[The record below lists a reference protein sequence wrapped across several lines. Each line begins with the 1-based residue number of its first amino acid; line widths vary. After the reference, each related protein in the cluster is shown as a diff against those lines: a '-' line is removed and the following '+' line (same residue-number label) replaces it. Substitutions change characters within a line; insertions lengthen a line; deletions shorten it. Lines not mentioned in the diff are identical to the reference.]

1 MFWPSTIVTS
11 QRQAGARVFGRAGW
25 MFFITAILTT
35 FVPAQAQAAE
45 LNKAQ
50 WLMRQSEQAFSLQL
64 VTLSSKQQIE
74 RFVAEE
80 PALKDYS
87 VAYYRYQKEGQLLY
101 VVTLGVFADAAS
113 AQQVKESLQLGR
125 VAPEEAW
132 IRPLDEIQAQIRT
145 TLQR

>member
-1 MFWPSTIVTS
+1 
-11 QRQAGARVFGRAGW
+11 
-25 MFFITAILTT
+25 MFFIIAILTT
-35 FVPAQAQAAE
+35 LVPAQAQADE
-45 LNKAQ
+45 LKRAQ
-50 WLMRQSEQAFSLQL
+50 WLIRQSEQAFSLQL

-80 PALKDYS
+80 PALKDYP

>member
-1 MFWPSTIVTS
+1 MFWPRTIVTS
-11 QRQAGARVFGRAGW
+11 QIQAGARVFGRAGW
-25 MFFITAILTT
+25 VFFIIAILTT
-35 FVPAQAQAAE
+35 LVPAQAQADE

-80 PALKDYS
+80 PALKDYP

-132 IRPLDEIQAQIRT
+132 IRPLDEIQAQVRT

>member
-1 MFWPSTIVTS
+1 MTS
-11 QRQAGARVFGRAGW
+11 QIRAGARVFGRAGW
-25 MFFITAILTT
+25 VFFIIAILTT
-35 FVPAQAQAAE
+35 LAPAQAQADE
-45 LNKAQ
+45 LKRAQ

>member
-1 MFWPSTIVTS
+1 
-11 QRQAGARVFGRAGW
+11 
-25 MFFITAILTT
+25 MFFIIAILTT
-35 FVPAQAQAAE
+35 LVPAQAQADE

-50 WLMRQSEQAFSLQL
+50 WLMRQSKQAFSLQL

-80 PALKDYS
+80 PALKDYP

>member
-1 MFWPSTIVTS
+1 V
-11 QRQAGARVFGRAGW
+11 
-25 MFFITAILTT
+25 FFIIAILTT
-35 FVPAQAQAAE
+35 LAPAQAQADE
-45 LNKAQ
+45 LKKAQ

-80 PALKDYS
+80 PALKDYP

-101 VVTLGVFADAAS
+101 VVTLGVFADAAF
-113 AQQVKESLQLGR
+113 AQQVKDSLQLGR

>member
-1 MFWPSTIVTS
+1 MTS
-11 QRQAGARVFGRAGW
+11 QIRAGARVFGRAGW
-25 MFFITAILTT
+25 VFFIIAILTT
-35 FVPAQAQAAE
+35 LAPAQAQADE
-45 LNKAQ
+45 LKKAQ

-80 PALKDYS
+80 PALKDYP

-101 VVTLGVFADAAS
+101 VVTLGVFADAAF
-113 AQQVKESLQLGR
+113 AQQVKDSLQLGR

>member
-1 MFWPSTIVTS
+1 
-11 QRQAGARVFGRAGW
+11 
-25 MFFITAILTT
+25 MFFIIAILTT
-35 FVPAQAQAAE
+35 LAPAQAQADE
-45 LNKAQ
+45 LKKAQ

-80 PALKDYS
+80 PALKDYP

-101 VVTLGVFADAAS
+101 VVTLGVFADAAF
-113 AQQVKESLQLGR
+113 AQQVKDSLQLGR

>member
-1 MFWPSTIVTS
+1 
-11 QRQAGARVFGRAGW
+11 
-25 MFFITAILTT
+25 MFFIIAILTT
-35 FVPAQAQAAE
+35 LVPAQAQAAE

-50 WLMRQSEQAFSLQL
+50 WLMRQSEQALSLQL

-80 PALKDYS
+80 PALKDYP

>member
-1 MFWPSTIVTS
+1 M
-11 QRQAGARVFGRAGW
+11 
-25 MFFITAILTT
+25 
-35 FVPAQAQAAE
+35 
-45 LNKAQ
+45 NKAQ

>member
-1 MFWPSTIVTS
+1 
-11 QRQAGARVFGRAGW
+11 
-25 MFFITAILTT
+25 MFFIIAILTT
-35 FVPAQAQAAE
+35 LAPAQAQADE
-45 LNKAQ
+45 LKRAQ

-80 PALKDYS
+80 PALKDYP

-101 VVTLGVFADAAS
+101 VVTLGVFADAAF
-113 AQQVKESLQLGR
+113 AQQVKDSLQLGR

>member
-1 MFWPSTIVTS
+1 
-11 QRQAGARVFGRAGW
+11 
-25 MFFITAILTT
+25 MFFIIAILTT
-35 FVPAQAQAAE
+35 LVPAQAQGDE

-80 PALKDYS
+80 PALKDYP

>member
-1 MFWPSTIVTS
+1 
-11 QRQAGARVFGRAGW
+11 
-25 MFFITAILTT
+25 MFFIIAILTT

-113 AQQVKESLQLGR
+113 AQQVKESLQLGS
-125 VAPEEAW
+125 VAAEEAW

-145 TLQR
+145 TLQL

>member
-1 MFWPSTIVTS
+1 MVLIIAMLTTLVPMLA
-11 QRQAGARVFGRAGW
+11 QAG
-25 MFFITAILTT
+25 
-35 FVPAQAQAAE
+35 E

-50 WLMRQSEQAFSLQL
+50 WLMRQSEQTVTLQL
-64 VTLSSKQQIE
+64 VTLSSEQQIE

-80 PALKDYS
+80 PALKDHP

>member
-1 MFWPSTIVTS
+1 MTS
-11 QRQAGARVFGRAGW
+11 QIRAGARVFGRAGGV
-25 MFFITAILTT
+25 FFIIAILTT
-35 FVPAQAQAAE
+35 LAPAQAQADE
-45 LNKAQ
+45 LKRAQ

-80 PALKDYS
+80 PALKDHP

-101 VVTLGVFADAAS
+101 VVTLGVFADAAF
-113 AQQVKESLQLGR
+113 AQQVKDSLQLGR

>member
-1 MFWPSTIVTS
+1 V
-11 QRQAGARVFGRAGW
+11 
-25 MFFITAILTT
+25 FFIIAILTT
-35 FVPAQAQAAE
+35 LAPAQAQADE
-45 LNKAQ
+45 LKKAQ

-80 PALKDYS
+80 PALKDYP

-101 VVTLGVFADAAS
+101 VVTLGVFADAAF
-113 AQQVKESLQLGR
+113 AQQVKDSLQLGR

-132 IRPLDEIQAQIRT
+132 VRPLDEIQAQIRT

>member
-1 MFWPSTIVTS
+1 
-11 QRQAGARVFGRAGW
+11 
-25 MFFITAILTT
+25 MFFIIAILTT
-35 FVPAQAQAAE
+35 LVPAQAQADE

>member
-1 MFWPSTIVTS
+1 
-11 QRQAGARVFGRAGW
+11 
-25 MFFITAILTT
+25 MFFIIAILTT
-35 FVPAQAQAAE
+35 LVPAQAQAAE

>member
-1 MFWPSTIVTS
+1 
-11 QRQAGARVFGRAGW
+11 
-25 MFFITAILTT
+25 MFFIIAILTT
-35 FVPAQAQAAE
+35 LAPAQAQADE
-45 LNKAQ
+45 LKKAQ

-80 PALKDYS
+80 PALKDYP

-101 VVTLGVFADAAS
+101 VVTLGVFADAAF
-113 AQQVKESLQLGR
+113 AQQVKDSLQLGR

-132 IRPLDEIQAQIRT
+132 VRPLDEIQAQIRT

>member
-1 MFWPSTIVTS
+1 
-11 QRQAGARVFGRAGW
+11 

-101 VVTLGVFADAAS
+101 VVTLGVFADAAF
-113 AQQVKESLQLGR
+113 AQQVKDSLQLGR

>member
-1 MFWPSTIVTS
+1 
-11 QRQAGARVFGRAGW
+11 
-25 MFFITAILTT
+25 MFFIIALLTT
-35 FVPAQAQAAE
+35 LVPAQAQADE

>member
-1 MFWPSTIVTS
+1 
-11 QRQAGARVFGRAGW
+11 

-35 FVPAQAQAAE
+35 FVSAQAQAAE

>member
-1 MFWPSTIVTS
+1 
-11 QRQAGARVFGRAGW
+11 
-25 MFFITAILTT
+25 MFFIIAILTT
-35 FVPAQAQAAE
+35 LVPAQAQADE

-101 VVTLGVFADAAS
+101 VVTLGVFADAAT

-132 IRPLDEIQAQIRT
+132 IRPLDEIQAQVRT

>member
-1 MFWPSTIVTS
+1 MTS
-11 QRQAGARVFGRAGW
+11 QIRAGARVFGRAGW
-25 MFFITAILTT
+25 VFFIIAILTT
-35 FVPAQAQAAE
+35 LAPAQAQADE
-45 LNKAQ
+45 LKKAQ

-80 PALKDYS
+80 PALKDYP

-101 VVTLGVFADAAS
+101 VVTLGVFADAAF
-113 AQQVKESLQLGR
+113 AQQVKDSLQLGR

-132 IRPLDEIQAQIRT
+132 VRPLDEIQAQIRT

>member
-1 MFWPSTIVTS
+1 
-11 QRQAGARVFGRAGW
+11 
-25 MFFITAILTT
+25 MFFIIAILTT
-35 FVPAQAQAAE
+35 LAPAQAQADE
-45 LNKAQ
+45 LKRAQ

>member
-1 MFWPSTIVTS
+1 ME
-11 QRQAGARVFGRAGW
+11 AGAEVFGRAGW
-25 MFFITAILTT
+25 VFFIIAILTT
-35 FVPAQAQAAE
+35 LVPAQAQADE
-45 LNKAQ
+45 WKKAQ

-80 PALKDYS
+80 PALKDYP

>member
-1 MFWPSTIVTS
+1 
-11 QRQAGARVFGRAGW
+11 

>member
-1 MFWPSTIVTS
+1 
-11 QRQAGARVFGRAGW
+11 
-25 MFFITAILTT
+25 MFFIIAILSTL
-35 FVPAQAQAAE
+35 VPAQAQGDE

-80 PALKDYS
+80 PALKDYP

>member
-1 MFWPSTIVTS
+1 
-11 QRQAGARVFGRAGW
+11 
-25 MFFITAILTT
+25 MFFIIAILTT
-35 FVPAQAQAAE
+35 LVPAQAQADE
-45 LNKAQ
+45 WNKAQ

-80 PALKDYS
+80 PALKDYP